1 MLHNIMVL
9 IRNMTG
15 KTVMS
20 LRRVRVVVFYLS
32 TFLVVYAPKKHSK
45 PGG

>member
-20 LRRVRVVVFYLS
+20 LRRVSVAVFLLFWS
-32 TFLVVYAPKKHSK
+32 FML
-45 PGG
+45 